1 MFIKHDLLSFFE
13 NLKNINEES
22 FLIAENCYPI
32 KNFHMQKIKREINSE
47 VISFLSI
54 KNIIIFEEKRNQSF
68 FSTIIFPL
76 INNFSLNICFDDIVN
91 DRLFNFL
98 IKNNYQPFFYIKN
111 NEKIRA
117 AYRLKY

>member
-13 NLKNINEES
+13 NLKNIDEES
-22 FLIAENCYPI
+22 FLIAEHCYPI
-32 KNFHMQKIKREINSE
+32 KNFHMQTIKREINSE

-117 AYRLKY
+117 AYRLKS